1 MSVNSENQ
9 LKFEEGRTTEP
20 LTIMDAGIE
29 EFPFGSKYVVRINPL
44 ITGHDHFM
52 PSPGLKKKIEEV
64 NVDVGDKITIEKVAP
79 SEKYQYGYFSVNVV
93 EKGRG
98 PQIAKDREDKVEMD
112 KYATGETKAA
122 QPTVDIDIHEL
133 TLRVD
138 QLKDLMA
145 TIAKEVIHERTR
157 VDKLE
162 KMVTTL
168 SSEAGHKPGD
178 EEIPF

>member
-20 LTIMDAGIE
+20 LTIMDAGTE
-29 EFPFGSKYVVRINPL
+29 ELPYGTKYVVHIKPL

-52 PSPGLKKKIEEV
+52 PSPGLKKKIEEI
-64 NVDVGDKITIEKVAP
+64 NVDVGDVITVEKVAP

-93 EKGRG
+93 EKGKG
-98 PQIAKDREDKVEMD
+98 PQIAKDRVDKVEMD
-112 KYATGETKAA
+112 KYATGETKAV
-122 QPTVDIDIHEL
+122 QPTIDIVVHEL
-133 TLRVD
+133 TLRV
-138 QLKDLMA
+138 
-145 TIAKEVIHERTR
+145 E
-157 VDKLE
+157 KLE
-162 KMVTTL
+162 KMEETR

>member
-93 EKGRG
+93 EKGNG
-98 PQIAKDREDKVEMD
+98 PQIAKEREHKSVEKFEKQFEPKNDEDLKM
-112 KYATGETKAA
+112 AL
-122 QPTVDIDIHEL
+122 HEL
-133 TLRVD
+133 TLRF
-138 QLKDLMA
+138 
-145 TIAKEVIHERTR
+145 E
-157 VDKLE
+157 KLE